1 MDTWFA
7 AVNSWIA
14 VLLQLAAAIAV
25 VGISYNAVQMMVD
38 SSLGN
43 SQSFA
48 ALLAR
53 ILGVI
58 AALVVVMTAPAL
70 VNQLS
75 SLLMTT
81 LVP

>member
-1 MDTWFA
+1 MDTWYA

-14 VLLQLAAAIAV
+14 VLIQLAAAIAA
-25 VGISYNAVQMMVD
+25 VGISYNAVQMSVD

-48 ALLAR
+48 SLLSR

-58 AALVVVMTAPAL
+58 AALVLVMTAPAL

-75 SLLMTT
+75 GLLMAT